1 MGAQMGNLSREMME
15 NIENNKMK
23 ILKLKSK
30 STINK

>member
-1 MGAQMGNLSREMME
+1 MGTQMGNLNRGMME
-15 NIENNKMK
+15 NIENDKMK